1 LSGPVLIPNESEL
14 FRIVFAINQLAQGRS
29 NAVGS
34 FTCTENAATTT
45 VLAPTCAAGS
55 SVLLMPTTANAAAE
69 FGNGTIYVATA
80 TVTAGQ
86 FIVTHAN
93 SATASRT
100 FYYAC
105 LG

>member
-1 LSGPVLIPNESEL
+1 MSGPVLIPNETEL

-29 NAVGS
+29 NAVGT

-45 VLAPTCAAGS
+45 VQAPACAAGS

-69 FGNGTIYVATA
+69 FGNGTIYVETA
-80 TVTAGQ
+80 TVAAGS
-86 FIVTHAN
+86 FVVTHAN
-93 SATASRT
+93 SATAGRT
-100 FYYAC
+100 FYYVC